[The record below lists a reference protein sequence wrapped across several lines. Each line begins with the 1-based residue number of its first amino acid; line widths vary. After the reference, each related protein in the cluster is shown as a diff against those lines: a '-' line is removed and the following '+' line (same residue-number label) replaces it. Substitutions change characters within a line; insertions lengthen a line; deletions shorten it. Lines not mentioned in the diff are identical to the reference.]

1 MHTNLIAPSSEL
13 SQYVRGQHFG
23 VASGHINVQV
33 GQGLQIVERVVE
45 GNLLAVRIVGIRNFI
60 RHLNLVYK
68 EIILVCA
75 VFYDFPDMSR
85 KLQGIAIAN
94 ITGQVQLK
102 GQNMVFCNALA
113 KKIALEQIAKQIG
126 LAASADAGDHLY
138 LTIPHKGDDFLQI
151 AISFYFHNPTSIEN
165 LLVLSCYFSMEIILH
180 RERKI
185 NGLAEKFTNKPG
197 NISMKQVWR
206 CTTISDILFDVLLSK
221 TNTLL
226 GCLY

>member
-1 MHTNLIAPSSEL
+1 MHTDLIAPSSKL

-23 VASGHINVQV
+23 VAAGHINVQV
-33 GQGLQIVERVVE
+33 GQGFQIVERVVE
-45 GNLLAVRIVGIRNFI
+45 GNLLSVRIVGIRNFI
-60 RHLNLVYK
+60 RHLNLIYK
-68 EIILVCA
+68 KIILVCA
-75 VFYDFPDMSR
+75 VFYDLPDMSR
-85 KLQGIAIAN
+85 KLQRIAIAN
-94 ITGQVQLK
+94 ITGQVQFK
-102 GQNMVFCNALA
+102 GQDVIFCNAIA
-113 KKIALEQIAKQIG
+113 EKVALEQIAKQIG
-126 LAASADAGDHLY
+126 LAASANTGNHLY
-138 LTIPHKGDDFLQI
+138 LPIPHKGDDFLQI

-185 NGLAEKFTNKPG
+185 NGLAEKFTNKPD

>member
-1 MHTNLIAPSSEL
+1 M
-13 SQYVRGQHFG
+13 
-23 VASGHINVQV
+23 
-33 GQGLQIVERVVE
+33 
-45 GNLLAVRIVGIRNFI
+45 
-60 RHLNLVYK
+60 
-68 EIILVCA
+68 
-75 VFYDFPDMSR
+75 FYDLPDMSR
-85 KLQGIAIAN
+85 KLQRIAIAN

-102 GQNMVFCNALA
+102 GQNMIFGNTLTEKV
-113 KKIALEQIAKQIG
+113 ALEQIAKQIG
-126 LAASADAGDHLY
+126 LAASADAGNHLY

-151 AISFYFHNPTSIEN
+151 AISFYFHSPTSIEN

-185 NGLAEKFTNKPG
+185 NGLAEKFTNKPD